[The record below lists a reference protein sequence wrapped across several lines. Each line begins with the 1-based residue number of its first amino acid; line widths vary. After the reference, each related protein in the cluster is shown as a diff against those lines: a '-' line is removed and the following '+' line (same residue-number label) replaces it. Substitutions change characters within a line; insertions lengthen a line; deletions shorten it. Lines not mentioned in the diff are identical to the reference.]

1 MDPKTIL
8 NTLKEASPF
17 DLFII
22 SFIAL
27 PFVFEAWLRI
37 LEKLELGLCAKY
49 WSLGIILVAYS
60 VGVVCML
67 VGSNREK
74 RREVAKDQIINYLT
88 QNSYEMMTLERIRE
102 NINRGYKDEFLI
114 SLPIHFPNEIRRAKL
129 KGNKPGLAII
139 SESDVENEA

>member
-8 NTLKEASPF
+8 KTLKEASPF
-17 DLFII
+17 DLFLI

-49 WSLGIILVAYS
+49 WSLVIVLLAYI
-60 VGVVCML
+60 VGVVAML

-88 QNSYEMMTLERIRE
+88 SNSYNMMTLDTIRE
-102 NINRGYKDEFLI
+102 NINRGYKNEFLN
-114 SLPIHFPNEIRRAKL
+114 SLPVHFPNELRRAKL

-139 SESDVENEA
+139 IEENTENEA

>member
-8 NTLKEASPF
+8 KTLKEASPF
-17 DLFII
+17 DLFLI

-49 WSLGIILVAYS
+49 WSLVIVLLAYI
-60 VGVVCML
+60 VGVVAML

-88 QNSYEMMTLERIRE
+88 SNSYKMMTLETIRE
-102 NINRGYKDEFLI
+102 NINRGYTNEFLNT
-114 SLPIHFPNEIRRAKL
+114 LPVNFPN
-129 KGNKPGLAII
+129 
-139 SESDVENEA
+139 

>member
-17 DLFII
+17 DLFLI

-37 LEKLELGLCAKY
+37 LEKLKLGLCAKY

-60 VGVVCML
+60 VGVVSML

-88 QNSYEMMTLERIRE
+88 QNSYKMMTLERIRE
-102 NINRGYKDEFLI
+102 NINRGYTDEFLI